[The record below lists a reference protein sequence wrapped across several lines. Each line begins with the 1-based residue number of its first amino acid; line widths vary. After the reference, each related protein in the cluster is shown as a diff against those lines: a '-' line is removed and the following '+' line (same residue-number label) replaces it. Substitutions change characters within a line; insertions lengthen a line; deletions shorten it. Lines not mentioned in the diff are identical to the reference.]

1 MFGQTQL
8 NELRSRK
15 ELLLAQADAHRQLIV
30 LDAENV
36 VHALRWLDSVHR
48 AWQNLKPLAS
58 MAAPVAGF
66 YAARKGR
73 SLWRW
78 AVLLFEAGRRVRRI
92 FSE

>member
-1 MFGQTQL
+1 MFGQTKL
-8 NELRSRK
+8 NELRSRR
-15 ELLLAQADAHRQLIV
+15 ELLLAQADAHRQLIT

-36 VHALRWLDSVHR
+36 VHTLRWVDSFHR
-48 AWQNLKPLAS
+48 TWQHLKPLAS

-78 AVLLFEAGRRVRRI
+78 VVLLVEVGRRVSRI
-92 FSE
+92 LSM